1 MFERDDIIQRVKAF
15 LPYFFVGIAMGG
27 ALTFWA
33 FIAHVS
39 QTVEATGDYIREE
52 VNIMKEMMGAQKP
65 DEGATITSIGD
76 ATLEELISE
85 IEERTAEP
93 TMETICLK
101 LESYAKS
108 LEDTVKYGVVTLSEK
123 EMKVLR
129 EYVNNN
135 FEKATGRFINY
146 KILGTDEVISGL
158 GVSSYENPDFYLDY
172 KFILDTTRS
181 LIFIGPEFRKPVVIS
196 NSIDHPDK
204 NITPYKI
211 VSGQLE
217 DGYLDAER
225 FDMIKTHGWS
235 YTYYRDEESIIL
247 EQWKFGRKINNWKCS
262 AWKSDNVWYGAPKA
276 LYWKEDEDEY
286 SFIAENHLLLARNG
300 KITVLA
306 EGMDYKSDVIQIQ
319 SNDDL
324 FFYVKDKELHA
335 VDKNT
340 LEDNIVTEEYPDIYE
355 QIR

>member
-1 MFERDDIIQRVKAF
+1 MFNKKDITKRLKELFPWIILMAIGLILLCVVLAKMNNLEKVAANINDTTNIVKEN
-15 LPYFFVGIAMGG
+15 
-27 ALTFWA
+27 
-33 FIAHVS
+33 
-39 QTVEATGDYIREE
+39 VEETSTPAEE
-52 VNIMKEMMGAQKP
+52 EDFNL
-65 DEGATITSIGD
+65 SD
-76 ATLEELISE
+76 ASLKELISE
-85 IEERTAEP
+85 VEARTSEP

-146 KILGTDEVISGL
+146 QILGTDEVISGL

-172 KFILDTTRS
+172 KFILDTRRS

-211 VSGQLE
+211 VSSQLE

-247 EQWKFGRKINNWKCS
+247 EQWKFGRKINDWTCS